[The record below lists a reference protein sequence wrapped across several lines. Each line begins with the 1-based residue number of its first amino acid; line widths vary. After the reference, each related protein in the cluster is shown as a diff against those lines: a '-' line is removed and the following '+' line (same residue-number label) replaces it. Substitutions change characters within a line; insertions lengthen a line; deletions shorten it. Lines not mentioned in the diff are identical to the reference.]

1 MRSSKRRICA
11 AGFCLAARY
20 TAERGIKNTI
30 STPKAS
36 GTKPHHNNAV
46 RQPYSGM
53 IHAAK
58 NPPAAAP
65 SGKPQYMVFTIM
77 ARLRAGQYSLNS
89 VTALGM
95 AAPKPKPVI
104 KRKTPISHKLSAK
117 ADAVQNPENTSTD
130 TVSTGFR
137 PNLSAKG
144 PDVTAPAAKPNN
156 AALNTGAR
164 SFLPMPQ
171 SSDRLGAI

>member
-1 MRSSKRRICA
+1 VSELAFTIARLGFLALLWFFVFLIIRTLRRD
-11 AGFCLAARY
+11 
-20 TAERGIKNTI
+20 TAEASSPTPRRRFSREKNT
-30 STPKAS
+30 
-36 GTKPHHNNAV
+36 
-46 RQPYSGM
+46 
-53 IHAAK
+53 
-58 NPPAAAP
+58 PAAAP

-77 ARLRAGQYSLNS
+77 ARLRVGQYSLNS

-104 KRKTPISHKLSAK
+104 KRKTPISHKLPAK

-164 SFLPMPQ
+164 SCLPIPQ